1 VEAMSSSLK
10 PCPEGRKVHL
20 VEVNGVCTLYICLV
34 EDKNVKKEELKNDIK
49 QAGISQDV
57 IGLDADRIVS
67 RLSTFLKDL
76 GEVIR
81 RSIREVYGEKGPVDI
96 SLPREINGAINPG
109 EFVGNF
115 SIYDTGKSRVVLHV
129 EPKVG
134 WTGYLKM
141 LEETKQSIDLLASRT
156 GVLEPLLGNLYYPL
170 LSSPISY
177 SILLLR
183 LTELILSSIPPKKT
197 ISVEVLSEGVV
208 GRPVVYKTVK
218 YLMQGYPL
226 GVYERI
232 RIELHDYPYILLA
245 KFHYELSN
253 RLSEILDVLYE
264 VASEEKYYELLTGR
278 INILRSLH
286 VYHLTSPPLQGL
298 FNILLREGLTDQEL
312 LEETRR
318 TSKVNPY
325 FGLLADLYEMYLS
338 NIGLIHEY
346 VERGAIV
353 PSASC
358 KIYELWVL
366 TRIVDIIKEKH
377 GILPKIS
384 KYKDLYLVLKSR
396 TLRLIYNLPRYGFF
410 AGELKRSKLLYKPYK
425 IRPDFIL
432 EAKRGSI
439 KEAIVYDAKYKIRLT
454 MSDVIKLLAYIAEFA
469 MPIWENNNKVLLGV
483 FYKLKKSNTSIEEHY
498 SPIVKNNVLP
508 MKVVINV
515 FVLDPRMPGSKV
527 KSVVEQS
534 LQPLLK
540 GAVIG

>member
-1 VEAMSSSLK
+1 MSSSLK

-115 SIYDTGKSRVVLHV
+115 SIYDTSKSRVVLHV

-141 LEETKQSIDLLASRT
+141 LEKTKQSIDLLASRT

-245 KFHYELSN
+245 KFHYELSK

-264 VASEEKYYELLTGR
+264 VAGEEKYYELLAGR

-286 VYHLTSPPLQGL
+286 VYHLTSPPFQGL
-298 FNILLREGLTDQEL
+298 FNILLREELTDQEL

-318 TSKVNPY
+318 ASRVNPY

-338 NIGLIHEY
+338 DIGLIHGY
-346 VERGAIV
+346 VERGEIV
-353 PSASC
+353 PCASC

-366 TRIVDIIKEKH
+366 TRIVDFLERK
-377 GILPKIS
+377 L
-384 KYKDLYLVLKSR
+384 
-396 TLRLIYNLPRYGFF
+396 
-410 AGELKRSKLLYKPYK
+410 AGELKAGRHIDHGLALSVGSVRVLYNVPQRGVFLQGVISGVKRNEK
-425 IRPDFIL
+425 EREFSLRPDFVVVRNSG
-432 EAKRGSI
+432 EKSGSV
-439 KEAIVYDAKYKIRLT
+439 VYDAKYKKRVGFR
-454 MSDVIKLLAYIAEFA
+454 DVITLLAYIAEFA
-469 MPIWENNNKVLLGV
+469 WPITLGGERVMLGV
-483 FYKLKKSNTSIEEHY
+483 FYKLHDPASGESVQV
-498 SPIVKNNVLP
+498 VKNNNLP
-508 MKVVINV
+508 VKLAIYIYT
-515 FVLDPRMPGSKV
+515 LDPRM
-527 KSVVEQS
+527 KSSIIEKNVEES
-534 LQPLLK
+534 LKPILK
-540 GAVIG
+540 TRV